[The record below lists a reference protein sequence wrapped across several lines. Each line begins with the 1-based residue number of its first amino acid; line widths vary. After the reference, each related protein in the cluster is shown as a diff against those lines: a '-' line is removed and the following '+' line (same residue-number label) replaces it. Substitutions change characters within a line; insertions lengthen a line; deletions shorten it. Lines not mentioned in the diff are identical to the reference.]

1 MIERNNEQW
10 LKVFKEPGSGREM
23 ALKDLRALLVRGL
36 GFALAKNKVD
46 KSQIEDF
53 VQEALIKI
61 LNSYDTF
68 RGESKFTTWA
78 QTIAVRVAFTEMRR
92 LRWRD
97 LSLDQMV
104 ETTEF
109 NPEQI
114 VDRSAGPEKQALQ
127 ESILRTMHKVID
139 EELTEKQRQALVP
152 DLVRGV
158 NQEEIARR
166 LGTNRNALYKL
177 VYDARQKL
185 KKGMLSHGLTAEQI
199 QQTFDL

>member
-1 MIERNNEQW
+1 
-10 LKVFKEPGSGREM
+10 
-23 ALKDLRALLVRGL
+23 LVRGL
-36 GFALAKNKVD
+36 GFALAKNNVD

-61 LNSYDTF
+61 LHSYDTF

-109 NPEQI
+109 NPDQI

-127 ESILRTMHKVID
+127 ESILKTMHKVID

-152 DLVRGV
+152 DLVKQI
-158 NQEEIARR
+158 NQEEVARR

-185 KKGMLSHGLTAEQI
+185 KKGLLAQGLTAQQI
-199 QQTFDL
+199 QQAFDL